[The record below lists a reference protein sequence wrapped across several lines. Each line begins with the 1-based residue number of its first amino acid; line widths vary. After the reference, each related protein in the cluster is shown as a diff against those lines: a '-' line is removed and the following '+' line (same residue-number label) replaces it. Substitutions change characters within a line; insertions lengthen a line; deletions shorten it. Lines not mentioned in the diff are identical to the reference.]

1 MKEIR
6 VLIVLSMLTLVACSG
21 GSNNESTEN
30 ISDIESSTEALEVD
44 DLDVDNAVNESNVSN
59 AQSDESAKM
68 DTMPADIAPTET
80 TAMDKNININDM
92 AEYIIQSGDTLM
104 LIAFKLYGDYTKWK
118 DLEQMNQVNQ
128 TGLIVGKTIKYAVPA
143 QAFSWQPSGNPH
155 LIVRGET
162 LGIISEK
169 YYNTKSKW
177 KNIWENNRPMIK
189 NPDLIFAG
197 FTVYYPDLAN
207 LASL

>member
-1 MKEIR
+1 MKKIR
-6 VLIVLSMLTLVACSG
+6 VLIVLSLLTLVSCSG
-21 GSNNESTEN
+21 GSNNESTDN
-30 ISDIESSTEALEVD
+30 ISDVEDSTESLEVN
-44 DLDVDNAVNESNVSN
+44 DLDVDNAESESDLSN
-59 AQSDESAKM
+59 IQSEESVKV
-68 DTMPADIAPTET
+68 DTMPADVAPP
-80 TAMDKNININDM
+80 DSKVSDNNINISDM
-92 AEYIIQSGDTLM
+92 ADYVIQPGDTLM

-118 DLEQMNQVNQ
+118 DLEQLNPVNRS
-128 TGLIVGKTIKYAVPA
+128 GLIVGNTIKYAVPA

-162 LGIISEK
+162 LGVISEK

>member
-1 MKEIR
+1 
-6 VLIVLSMLTLVACSG
+6 MLTLVSCSG
-21 GSNNESTEN
+21 GSNNENTEN
-30 ISDIESSTEALEVD
+30 ISDVDSSTEALEVD
-44 DLDVDNAVNESNVSN
+44 DLDVDKAETESDLSGT
-59 AQSDESAKM
+59 QSDESVKV
-68 DTMPADIAPTET
+68 DTMPAEVASASGNQVSDR
-80 TAMDKNININDM
+80 NISINDM
-92 AEYIIQSGDTLM
+92 ADYIIQPGDTLM

-118 DLEQMNQVNQ
+118 DLEQMNQVNRS
-128 TGLIVGKTIKYAVPA
+128 GLIVGKTIRYAVPA

-162 LGIISEK
+162 LGTISEK

-197 FTVYYPDLAN
+197 FTLHYPDLAN